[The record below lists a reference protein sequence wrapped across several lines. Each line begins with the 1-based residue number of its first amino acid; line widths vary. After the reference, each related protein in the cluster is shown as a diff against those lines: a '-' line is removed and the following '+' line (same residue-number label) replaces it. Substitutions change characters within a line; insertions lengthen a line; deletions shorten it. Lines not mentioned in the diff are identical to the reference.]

1 MGEVVTVVVDLEAGL
16 ENILVNS
23 EVEEIAILQQ
33 EEISGVSI
41 EERIIVEEDTIVT
54 IMDLLEDIEK
64 IEVHSEEEVVF
75 EDVRK
80 ILMEIEK
87 DLFKA
92 GRVLVILEMKTM
104 IIKGI
109 LVVMTEMNLVMN
121 EQEVL
126 EEYNVHSEVDFEKI
140 VVDLEVEEIVA
151 QPEEV
156 LGAIIADQDS
166 IRDQH
171 HRILVEK

>member
-1 MGEVVTVVVDLEAGL
+1 
-16 ENILVNS
+16 
-23 EVEEIAILQQ
+23 
-33 EEISGVSI
+33 
-41 EERIIVEEDTIVT
+41 
-54 IMDLLEDIEK
+54 MDLLEDIEK

-75 EDVRK
+75 EAKKIIADMLLWIPLEDVRI

-109 LVVMTEMNLVMN
+109 LIVMTEMNLGMN

-126 EEYNVHSEVDFEKI
+126 EEYDVHSEVDF
-140 VVDLEVEEIVA
+140 
-151 QPEEV
+151 
-156 LGAIIADQDS
+156 
-166 IRDQH
+166 
-171 HRILVEK
+171 

>member
-1 MGEVVTVVVDLEAGL
+1 MKATEFLIVLIQEAMTTKSIRLVVTAEVGEVVTVVVDLEAGL

-23 EVEEIAILQQ
+23 EVEEIAVVQQ

-41 EERIIVEEDTIVT
+41 EDRIIVEEDTIVT

-92 GRVLVILEMKTM
+92 GRVLVILEMKTI

-109 LVVMTEMNLVMN
+109 LLVVMTEMNLGMN

-126 EEYNVHSEVDFEKI
+126 EEYDVHSEVDF
-140 VVDLEVEEIVA
+140 
-151 QPEEV
+151 
-156 LGAIIADQDS
+156 
-166 IRDQH
+166 
-171 HRILVEK
+171 